1 MNSSSS
7 RGLWLLAPVA
17 AALLVAGCASTEGV
31 APSNAQ
37 LRDAAS
43 LGLSPSQ
50 AAAEVA
56 PIEPQWW
63 RALGDAQLDHLVEQ
77 ALQGS
82 PNLRVAQARV
92 ARALAAADGVDAA
105 SGLQLNGQFDAT
117 HQRFT
122 GKGMVPAPLAGSIQ
136 DTATLQ
142 LNGSWEIDFFGRHRA
157 ALDAAL
163 GSAQAAQAEA
173 AAARTLLTTN
183 VVRGY
188 VQLARLQDQRDLAQR
203 ALDQRQGMLDLVN
216 QRVSAGLD
224 GVLEQRQ
231 SEGAVPEARQQIEA
245 INEQIELT
253 RHALAALIG
262 QPTLDPVP
270 QAPRLAGL
278 RPLPEPQALPTDLL
292 GRRADIAAARWR
304 VEASRGEVA
313 NARAQFYPNLNLVAY
328 VGLSSIGL
336 DELLTSGAKQWGIG
350 PAVRLPIF
358 DGGRLRAN
366 LSGKNADL
374 DAAIESYNAAVI
386 DAVHEV
392 ADQLASARS
401 VALQR
406 AQQQQALQS
415 AESAYAI
422 AEQRYRAGLSNHLQ
436 LLSAETAV
444 LAQRRLDVDLRTR
457 ALQAQV
463 NLAQALGGGWR
474 DTAGATDT
482 HAAHAAIPTRTVAER
497 P

>member
-1 MNSSSS
+1 MNTPE
-7 RGLWLLAPVA
+7 RRTRWPLLPLVA
-17 AALLVAGCASTEGV
+17 AALLAGCASTQGV
-31 APSNAQ
+31 APASAE

-43 LGLSPSQ
+43 LGLSESQ

-56 PIEPQWW
+56 PVEPQWW
-63 RALGDAQLDHLVEQ
+63 RALGDPQLDRLVEQ
-77 ALQGS
+77 ALQGN

-92 ARALAAADGVDAA
+92 ARAMAAVDATDAA
-105 SGLQLNGQFDAT
+105 SGPQLNGQFDAT

-122 GKGMVPAPLAGSIQ
+122 AKGMVPAPLGGSVQ

-163 GSAQAAQAEA
+163 GGAQAAQAEA
-173 AAARTLLTTN
+173 AAARTLLATN
-183 VVRGY
+183 VVRAY
-188 VQLARLQDQRDLAQR
+188 VQLARLQDQRELAQR
-203 ALDQRQGMLDLVN
+203 ALAQREAMLGLVQ

-231 SEGAVPEARQQIEA
+231 SEGAVPDARQQIEA
-245 INEQIELT
+245 VDEQLQLT
-253 RHALAALIG
+253 RHALAALSG
-262 QPTLDPVP
+262 QPAQDPVA

-278 RPLPEPQALPTDLL
+278 RPLPEPQALPADLL
-292 GRRADIAAARWR
+292 GRRADVAAARWR
-304 VEASRGEVA
+304 VQASRSEVDS
-313 NARAQFYPNLNLVAY
+313 ARAQFYPNINLVGFI
-328 VGLSSIGL
+328 GLSSIGL
-336 DELLTSGAKQWGIG
+336 DELASSGARQWGIG

-358 DGGRLRAN
+358 DSGRLRAN
-366 LSGKNADL
+366 LRGKNADL
-374 DAAIESYNAAVI
+374 DAAIESYNATVI
-386 DAVHEV
+386 EAVHEV

-406 AQQQQALQS
+406 AQQAQALQS
-415 AESAYAI
+415 AEAAYSI

-436 LLSAETAV
+436 LLSAESAV
-444 LAQRRLDVDLRTR
+444 LVQRRLDVDLRTR

-474 DTAGATDT
+474 APAADSDTPDT
-482 HAAHAAIPTRTVAER
+482 HAALPARAATER

>member
-31 APSNAQ
+31 APSNAR

-43 LGLSPSQ
+43 LGLSESQ

-56 PIEPQWW
+56 PVEPQWW
-63 RALGDAQLDHLVEQ
+63 RALGDAQLDQLVEQ

-105 SGLQLNGQFDAT
+105 SGPQLNGQFDAT

-173 AAARTLLTTN
+173 AAARTLLATN

-188 VQLARLQDQRDLAQR
+188 VQLARLQEQRDLAQR

-245 INEQIELT
+245 INEQIALT
-253 RHALAALIG
+253 RHALAALVG
-262 QPTLDPVP
+262 QPTQDPAP

-374 DAAIESYNAAVI
+374 DAAVESYNAAVI

>member
-1 MNSSSS
+1 MNLVSNPT
-7 RGLWLLAPVA
+7 RWLLAPLA
-17 AALLVAGCASTEGV
+17 AAVLAGCASMQGV
-31 APSNAQ
+31 APASANP
-37 LRDAAS
+37 RDAAS
-43 LGLSPSQ
+43 LGLSESR

-56 PIEPQWW
+56 PVEPQWW
-63 RALGDAQLDHLVEQ
+63 RALGDPQLDRLVDQ
-77 ALQGS
+77 ALQGN

-92 ARALAAADGVDAA
+92 ARAMAAADGVDAA
-105 SGLQLNGQFDAT
+105 SGPQLNGQFDAT

-122 GKGMVPAPLAGSIQ
+122 EKGMVPAPLAGSVQ

-142 LNGSWEIDFFGRHRA
+142 LNGSWEIDFFGRHHA

-173 AAARTLLTTN
+173 AAARTLLATN

-188 VQLARLQDQRDLAQR
+188 VQLARLQDQHELAQR
-203 ALDQRQGMLDLVN
+203 ALAQREGMLRLVN

-245 INEQIELT
+245 LNEQMQLT
-253 RHALAALIG
+253 RHALAALSG
-262 QPTLDPVP
+262 QPTQDPVP
-270 QAPRLAGL
+270 QAPRLQGL
-278 RPLPEPQALPTDLL
+278 RPLPEPQAIPTDLL
-292 GRRADIAAARWR
+292 GRRADVAAARWR
-304 VEASRGEVA
+304 VEASRGEVDS
-313 NARAQFYPNLNLVAY
+313 ARAQFYPNINLVAY

-336 DELLTSGAKQWGIG
+336 DQLFSGGARQWGIG

-366 LSGKNADL
+366 LRGKNAEL
-374 DAAIESYNAAVI
+374 DAAIESYNATVI
-386 DAVHEV
+386 EAVHEV

-406 AQQQQALQS
+406 TQQQQALQS

-444 LAQRRLDVDLRTR
+444 LAQRRLDMDLRTR

-474 DTAGATDT
+474 EP
-482 HAAHAAIPTRTVAER
+482 HEQP
-497 P
+497 

>member
-1 MNSSSS
+1 MNRSFKS
-7 RGLWLLAPVA
+7 RWLLAPLAA
-17 AALLVAGCASTEGV
+17 AALVGCASMQGTT
-31 APSNAQ
+31 PSSAQ

-43 LGLSPSQ
+43 LGLSESR
-50 AAAEVA
+50 AVAEVA
-56 PIEPQWW
+56 PVEPQWW
-63 RALGDAQLDHLVEQ
+63 RALGDPQLDRLVEQ

-92 ARALAAADGVDAA
+92 ARAMAAVDGVDAT
-105 SGLQLNGQFDAT
+105 SGPQLNGQFDAT

-122 GKGMVPAPLAGSIQ
+122 AKGMVPPPLAGSVE

-142 LNGSWEIDFFGRHRA
+142 LNGSWEIDFFGKHRA

-163 GSAQAAQAEA
+163 GTAQAAQAEA
-173 AAARTLLTTN
+173 AAARTLLATN

-188 VQLARLQDQRDLAQR
+188 VQLARLQDQYELAQR
-203 ALDQRQGMLDLVN
+203 ALAQREGMLALVN

-245 INEQIELT
+245 IGEQMQLT
-253 RHALAALIG
+253 RHALAALSG
-262 QPTLDPVP
+262 QPTQDPAP

-278 RPLPEPQALPTDLL
+278 RPLPEPQAIPTDLL
-292 GRRADIAAARWR
+292 GRRPDVAAARWR
-304 VEASRGEVA
+304 VQASRGEVD
-313 NARAQFYPNLNLVAY
+313 NARAQFYPNINLVAY

-336 DELLTSGAKQWGIG
+336 DQLFSGGARQWGIG

-366 LSGKNADL
+366 LSGKNAEL
-374 DAAIESYNAAVI
+374 DTAIESYNAAVI
-386 DAVHEV
+386 EAVHEV

-401 VALQR
+401 VAQQR

-415 AESAYAI
+415 AESAYSI

-474 DTAGATDT
+474 ASTEQ
-482 HAAHAAIPTRTVAER
+482 P
-497 P
+497 